1 MTTGGKLIIVI
12 IFATALAKAQTS
24 QEQASASSRQTPKT
38 VAERLGYPATSRL
51 LVIHADDFGMLH
63 SVNKATIEALNNKWI
78 TSASILVPCPW
89 FPEAAR
95 LAREHPEWDLGI
107 HLALNSEWT
116 SMRWRPVSVGSRGS
130 TLTDKDGYLP
140 LTGAEVGQQAQAPD
154 AEREM
159 RAQIETARAAGVK
172 FTHFDTHMFAV
183 STKPPLGV
191 EYVKLGR
198 AYGIPL
204 LLDHHELQMG
214 VTPAA
219 VLIDRIL
226 FLEPGLAAGQWLN
239 AYENMLRQ
247 VPPGTYQLIVHLA
260 YADDETRAATYDQ
273 PNWGAQWRQNDLD
286 VVKNPEFQ
294 RFIKEQG
301 FILVSWRELAKAM
314 PQDWKSSEN
323 KTNNP

>member
-1 MTTGGKLIIVI
+1 MRIARKLIVLIV
-12 IFATALAKAQTS
+12 FATALAKAQTS
-24 QEQASASSRQTPKT
+24 QEQASASGGQTPQT

-63 SVNKATIEALNNKWI
+63 SVNKATIDALNNKWI

-95 LAREHPEWDLGI
+95 FARD
-107 HLALNSEWT
+107 
-116 SMRWRPVSVGSRGS
+116 
-130 TLTDKDGYLP
+130 
-140 LTGAEVGQQAQAPD
+140 
-154 AEREM
+154 
-159 RAQIETARAAGVK
+159 
-172 FTHFDTHMFAV
+172 THFDTHMFAV

-214 VTPAA
+214 VPPAA

-226 FLEPGLAAGQWLN
+226 FLEPGVTADQWLN
-239 AYENMLRQ
+239 AYENILRQ
-247 VPPGTYQLIVHLA
+247 VPPGTYELIVHLA
-260 YADDETRAATYDQ
+260 YADDEMRAATYDQ

-286 VVKNPEFQ
+286 TVKNAEFQ
-294 RFIKEQG
+294 KFIKDQG

-314 PQDWKSSEN
+314 PRDWKSSAN
-323 KTNNP
+323 